1 MGEFFN
7 NRLLVEAQSEMIER
21 FDADLDVA
29 LTDDRLI
36 HVTSTKASGL
46 DFMIMPVK
54 IVIGSMRES
63 LFIHGTSKA
72 PPKNGAATIMNGE
85 ELMEHILRWRET
97 LLIAESTKV
106 KAKR

>member
-1 MGEFFN
+1 MDEFFS

-21 FDADLDVA
+21 FDADLNVEITA
-29 LTDDRLI
+29 DRLI
-36 HVTSTKASGL
+36 HVTSTKAQAL
-46 DFMIMPVK
+46 DFLIKPIK
-54 IVIGSMRES
+54 IVLGSMSES

-72 PPKNGAATIMNGE
+72 PPKMSAVMNGE
-85 ELMEHILRWRET
+85 ALMKHILQWRET